1 MAGAARISGSSPGP
15 WVPVQPRCASAFGLA
30 GDVRAAIED
39 PRTALGDGAVKGH
52 EFQVEVAARLR
63 PWDEMVMPILAAHE
77 GGAVLAVELHHVS
90 GDMADDKADAPVVG
104 RVGGP

>member
-1 MAGAARISGSSPGP
+1 MIRRPTRPRAGSAALRRRLRL
-15 WVPVQPRCASAFGLA
+15 VVA
-30 GDVRAAIED
+30 GDVGAAIED
-39 PRTALGDGAVKGH
+39 PGAALGDGAVKGH
-52 EFQVEVAARLR
+52 EFQVEVATRLR

-104 RVGGP
+104 RVGEP